1 MFDNHSKKSYVLCG
15 NLRNRDALAEVPVT
29 FFWSHRSSD
38 LSFFTSMAKKAL
50 LNALYFVILLLFAN
64 IANQL
69 CYVGEPAQMQG
80 KVTRSNRSKQNLDL
94 ASHVYL
100 LMILDVEVW
109 SLFVRQ

>member
-1 MFDNHSKKSYVLCG
+1 M
-15 NLRNRDALAEVPVT
+15 T
-29 FFWSHRSSD
+29 FFGLKD
-38 LSFFTSMAKKAL
+38 LHIYFFQPHGKRGS

>member
-1 MFDNHSKKSYVLCG
+1 M
-15 NLRNRDALAEVPVT
+15 T
-29 FFWSHRSSD
+29 FFWSQNMIRST
-38 LSFFTSMAKKAL
+38 FFSTSMAKEAL

>member
-1 MFDNHSKKSYVLCG
+1 M
-15 NLRNRDALAEVPVT
+15 T
-29 FFWSHRSSD
+29 FFWSQNMIRST
-38 LSFFTSMAKKAL
+38 FFSTSMAKEAL

-80 KVTRSNRSKQNLDL
+80 KVTRSNRSKQNLNL

-109 SLFVRQ
+109 SPFVRQ